1 MLGGLII
8 QIKIISFCN
17 IAYFLTEN
25 LSFSD
30 KKKLFVEIYK
40 QTHLYNMLNVSWLEH
55 FIVFSGSP

>member
-8 QIKIISFCN
+8 QIKIIPFCN

-30 KKKLFVEIYK
+30 IKKLFVEIYK
-40 QTHLYNMLNVSWLEH
+40 QTHLYNMLNVS
-55 FIVFSGSP
+55 